1 MAAKKRIATL
11 ADKYEVPGEL
21 LLKLLTEKGFE
32 VRSTASLIGSEEFK
46 AVKDDLLA
54 EKEKLASRKGG
65 IRKASSARSS
75 GGASKNDGKSE
86 DSSRKRKFPAGAK
99 ITLKKAPVKDS
110 DSAEDNQPVAGESTK
125 TSDKEAHA
133 VSESLTPAK
142 APSKTETASDI
153 ETSSAAKKDESS
165 AAASEAKA
173 NVENA
178 TDKVAEKSKEAAEKT
193 EGVENPANT
202 DAADVSA
209 KPAQAEPKPE
219 VSPNPSAGESES
231 TEKASEDTDSTKAKE
246 SDSSAD
252 SIDKSEADASPAKAE
267 TQESSTASDAPALG
281 AAVISEKH
289 EGKSAPMKAQVELP
303 SADMAARIQK
313 YAANKRRPGKSGPGY
328 TGNFGNAAPD
338 RRKKKKP
345 AGPGGPGGPGGPR
358 SDSPRGPGGG
368 SAGGGTG
375 APGAGGMPMPS
386 DKGAAPGKDG
396 ARGPNWK
403 KGGKKKAANK
413 QTKAEKQ
420 KEQIEAV
427 KQNVKSVMATLSK
440 APARKVHKKKA
451 AEEDGVEEKPI
462 LKVSDFTSVGELAGL
477 MEQMPAKVIAKCM
490 ENGMMVTINH
500 RLDFDTIELLADEF
514 GYTAELMDEYD
525 LVKTMG
531 EETEED
537 DANQEPRSPIVTV
550 MGHVDHGKTSVLD
563 WVRSENVVA
572 GESGGITQHIGAYEV
587 HTPHGSVTFLDTPG
601 HEAFTAMRS
610 RGSQVTD
617 VIVLVV
623 AADDQVMPQTIESIE
638 LAKASKVPMVVA
650 INKVDLENAN
660 PDKIRAQLAE
670 RGVEVEQ
677 WGGSVSCVE
686 VSAKTGLGMD
696 KLLETLALET
706 EVLELKANPATR
718 GKGTVVESQ
727 LDRGKG
733 SVATVLVQNGTLR
746 VGDPFV
752 CGIYSGKIRAM
763 LDERGNPKEIS
774 PPSSAAQIMG
784 FDGTPQAGDDF
795 IVVEDEKTARDIA
808 TKRRIAARERD
819 LRFRRHMTLEHIYDR
834 VQSGEFTE
842 LNLIIKAD
850 VDGSAEAIAASL
862 EKLSNR
868 EVKINI
874 VRKGV
879 GAVNE
884 TDVNLASASDAV
896 IIAFH
901 LLPSRAVRE
910 LADIEGVQIKNY
922 RIIYEIIEEISGVV
936 EGMLAP
942 SVKEQEEAQAEV
954 RELFKIPKVGWIAGC
969 IVSSGT
975 VKNDANLRVYRS
987 GVEVGTATIHSLKH
1001 HKDVVK
1007 EVKSGTECGI
1017 ALAGFDGIQVG
1028 DTLGFFRTVQ
1038 VARTLGDLER
1048 EEKERGSKTE

>member
-21 LLKLLTEKGFE
+21 LLKLLTEKGIE

-54 EKEKLASRKGG
+54 EKEKLSSRKGG

-75 GGASKNDGKSE
+75 GGASKSDGKSE

-99 ITLKKAPVKDS
+99 ITLKKAPAKDS
-110 DSAEDNQPVAGESTK
+110 DTAEDNQPVAVE
-125 TSDKEAHA
+125 TSETVEKDVQTAAETVAPAETVSK
-133 VSESLTPAK
+133 SES
-142 APSKTETASDI
+142 ESDAGK
-153 ETSSAAKKDESS
+153 SLAAKEVPSS
-165 AAASEAKA
+165 AAASEEKVNIEKPADEKPEKPQVTTEKSDSAENAVKADVATEPVQAETNSEAKTNPPATEAESAEKISEDDDQAQAKA
-173 NVENA
+173 
-178 TDKVAEKSKEAAEKT
+178 SS
-193 EGVENPANT
+193 NP
-202 DAADVSA
+202 
-209 KPAQAEPKPE
+209 EE
-219 VSPNPSAGESES
+219 L
-231 TEKASEDTDSTKAKE
+231 
-246 SDSSAD
+246 
-252 SIDKSEADASPAKAE
+252 KSEAKE
-267 TQESSTASDAPALG
+267 EKQESSTASEAPALG

-345 AGPGGPGGPGGPR
+345 AGPGGPGGGSGGPGGGPGGSR
-358 SDSPRGPGGG
+358 NDSPRGPGGPG
-368 SAGGGTG
+368 AG

-396 ARGPNWK
+396 TRGSNWK

-440 APARKVHKKKA
+440 TSARKVHKKKA
-451 AEEDGVEEKPI
+451 SEEDGVVEKPI

-531 EETEED
+531 EEPEED
-537 DANQEPRSPIVTV
+537 DANLEPRSPIVTV

-601 HEAFTAMRS
+601 HEAFSAMRS

-752 CGIYSGKIRAM
+752 CGIHSGKIRAM
-763 LDERGNPKEIS
+763 LDERGNPKELS

-795 IVVEDEKTARDIA
+795 IIVEDEKTARDIA

-884 TDVNLASASDAV
+884 TDVNLASASEAV

-910 LADIEGVQIKNY
+910 LADLEGVQIKNY

-942 SVKEQEEAQAEV
+942 SVKELEEAQAEV
-954 RELFKIPKVGWIAGC
+954 KELFKIPKVGWIAGC
-969 IVSSGT
+969 MVSSGT
-975 VKNDANLRVYRS
+975 VKNDANLRVYRN

-1007 EVKSGTECGI
+1007 EVKSGSECGI

-1038 VARTLGDLER
+1038 VARTLVDLER
-1048 EEKERGSKTE
+1048 EEKERGSNKE